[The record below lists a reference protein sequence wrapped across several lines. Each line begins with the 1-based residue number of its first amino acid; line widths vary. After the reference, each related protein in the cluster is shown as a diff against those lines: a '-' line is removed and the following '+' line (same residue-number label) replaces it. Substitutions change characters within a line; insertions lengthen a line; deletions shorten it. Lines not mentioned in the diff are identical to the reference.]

1 MRITTTFSPLRR
13 LLTATVAVLLVGGP
27 LAVDTAAAQGR
38 DGRGRG
44 ERSENRRESAERRGV
59 ERRQQM
65 ERAPRRMEP
74 QYNRRL
80 EEAPPR
86 AVRRGGYMG
95 PEAGPAVGD
104 YGRYRLR
111 PPPRGY
117 AWYRVNGGYALVDQ
131 YSGQVL
137 DMAPD

>member
-1 MRITTTFSPLRR
+1 MRTKRTSSPLRR
-13 LLTATVAVLLVGGP
+13 LLAATIAVLAIGGP
-27 LAVDTAAAQGR
+27 LAGDIAAAQGR
-38 DGRGRG
+38 NGRGHWERG
-44 ERSENRRESAERRGV
+44 EGRRESGERRGV
-59 ERRQQM
+59 ERRQEM
-65 ERAPRRMEP
+65 ERGPRREP

-80 EEAPPR
+80 EEPPR
-86 AVRRGGYMG
+86 AARRGGYMR

-131 YSGQVL
+131 YSGQIL